1 MSYCEIRTL
10 NFYQS
15 LDQPSGSLQSL
26 YLNNNKNIIYNNEKF
41 SKMFMMLVDVLI
53 MSQVGQTS
61 RLIAC

>member
-10 NFYQS
+10 DFYQS
-15 LDQPSGSLQSL
+15 LDQPSWSLQLL

>member
-10 NFYQS
+10 DFYQS
-15 LDQPSGSLQSL
+15 LDQPSWSLQSL

-61 RLIAC
+61 QLIAC

>member
-10 NFYQS
+10 DFYQS
-15 LDQPSGSLQSL
+15 LDQPSWSLQSL